1 MCSDTC
7 AFSRLTTTGINDFH
21 SAEDQINKFPIITKY
36 DSQYS
41 THLHDKIGSNI
52 QQSALREYC
61 QFVISGTDL
70 KVPKPA
76 IPMPALEVP

>member
-1 MCSDTC
+1 MCSDTFG
-7 AFSRLTTTGINDFH
+7 FSRLTTTGINDCY

-41 THLHDKIGSNI
+41 THLHDKIRSNI
-52 QQSALREYC
+52 QHSALREYC
-61 QFVISGTDL
+61 QCVVSDTDL

>member
-1 MCSDTC
+1 MYSDTC
-7 AFSRLTTTGINDFH
+7 GFGGLTTTGINDCH
-21 SAEDQINKFPIITKY
+21 SVEDRINKFQVITIY

-52 QQSALREYC
+52 QQSALREYS
-61 QFVISGTDL
+61 QFVVSGTDL